1 MVRACSWRQGTVR
14 LVAGALMLLA
24 CTLMR
29 ATHAAAEGDLA
40 EDEVAS
46 LVEAWVVGD
55 ADPRVREAAWSQL
68 CECDP
73 LLAQKPILRLLA
85 SEATRGAALELA
97 AALRVSGLFTTVK
110 PWLAGEHEER
120 VIRVL
125 ARSDELA
132 AHEYLLQRLKAAEY
146 GTHSYQLLLDA
157 LCTHGLVATSA
168 LLQLAPEMRSFG
180 PEPTLE
186 MLEDPAWQAAQDRRE
201 DLAVVM
207 AFQVHVPESEWREQP
222 VLFDERTEK
231 ALYVVTEWPR
241 LAIQYQRSARR
252 QPVRGT
258 SLMRRIGPG
267 SRGIQ
272 RLGPNILV
280 QPGGVLEVGPLP
292 DVVQQ
297 GNWRLNAFVR
307 VFTKDGCGVALGLG
321 TGHEWV
327 IETRGGEWVVAE
339 AFGSERF
346 AKVVPGDW
354 TEVGF
359 TWVDESLP
367 GQRYARVCSASAAGT
382 SLMERGKLNGRIT
395 YMRFRAGRDHAIVV
409 GSVAYAKTG
418 K

>member
-29 ATHAAAEGDLA
+29 ATHASAEGDLA
-40 EDEVAS
+40 EDEVAR

-55 ADPRVREAAWSQL
+55 PDPRVREAAWSQL

-73 LLAQKPILRLLA
+73 LMAQKPILRLLA

-132 AHEYLLQRLKAAEY
+132 AHEYLLQRLQAAKLE
-146 GTHSYQLLLDA
+146 TPSYALLVDA
-157 LCTHGLVATSA
+157 LRTEGLVAASA
-168 LLQLAPEMRSFG
+168 LVQIAPRVRSLG
-180 PEPTLE
+180 REPTEE
-186 MLEDPAWQAAQDRRE
+186 MITEEWFDEETRKE
-201 DLAVVM
+201 DLAHIL
-207 AFQVHVPESEWREQP
+207 AFQFHLPESLWR
-222 VLFDERTEK
+222 VDSDSIDDETLK
-231 ALYVVTEWPR
+231 ILYLLAEWPQ
-241 LAIQYQRSARR
+241 LVSQYQRSARR

-321 TGHEWV
+321 TGHAWA
-327 IETRGGEWVVAE
+327 IQTRKGEWVVAE
-339 AFGSERF
+339 EFGSEHF

-382 SLMERGKLNGRIT
+382 SLMERGTLNGRIT
-395 YMRFRAGRDHAIVV
+395 YMRFRAGSDHAIVV